1 MKETNINR
9 IEEIKREL
17 FLMEFIDRW
26 TANDK
31 AHYNELVAELAELNY
46 K

>member
-26 TANDK
+26 TAKDK
-31 AHYNELVAELAELNY
+31 ARYNELVTELAELNY

>member
-1 MKETNINR
+1 MKETRINR
-9 IEEIKREL
+9 IEEIKHEL

-26 TANDK
+26 TAKDK
-31 AHYNELVAELAELNY
+31 ARYNELVFELAELNE

>member
-1 MKETNINR
+1 MKETRINR
-9 IEEIKREL
+9 MEEIKREL

-26 TANDK
+26 TAADK
-31 AHYNELVAELAELNY
+31 ARYNELVFELAELNE

>member
-1 MKETNINR
+1 MKENKINR

-26 TANDK
+26 TAKDK
-31 AHYNELVAELAELNY
+31 ARYHELVTELAELNE

>member
-1 MKETNINR
+1 MKENKINR

-26 TANDK
+26 TAKDK
-31 AHYNELVAELAELNY
+31 ARYNALVGELAELNE